1 MKELIKRPQIMEE
14 AAQSK
19 KGMIW
24 ILEIL
29 VFLLV
34 AYIGQVLQ
42 GLVLVVP
49 QTKALY
55 SSPAYQAAIQSG
67 DVTAAMEASVQI
79 SQQLTQSDWFMILNL
94 FSNILMIGV
103 VFIFCRFIQ
112 KRKLRTLGF
121 VNKDV
126 FKSYGIG
133 MILGFV
139 FFAACVGLGILTGG
153 LTMNGLSDNFTANIW
168 VLYLLGFMV
177 QGMAEEVLCRGY
189 FMSSFARRYPV
200 WVAVG
205 INALVF
211 ACMHLANPGIGVLPI
226 INLFLFGVFASLYY
240 VRGGNIWGIGAFH
253 TVWNFAQGNV
263 FGIQVS
269 GLTVTNSLLS
279 ITATEG
285 KPLLNGGSFGME
297 GSLICTLVYVAG
309 IVWLLTRKNKDEV
322 EESKKIAAQA

>member
-1 MKELIKRPQIMEE
+1 MEE

-19 KGMIW
+19 KGMVW

-29 VFLLV
+29 VFILV
-34 AYIGQVLQ
+34 TFIVQILQ
-42 GLVLVVP
+42 GLVLIIP
-49 QTKALY
+49 ETGALMNN
-55 SSPAYQAAIQSG
+55 PTYQAALQAG
-67 DVTAAMEASVQI
+67 DVTAAAQASMQVA
-79 SQQLTQSDWFMILNL
+79 QQLQQSDWFMILNL

-139 FFAACVGLGILTGG
+139 FFAVCVGLNILFGG
-153 LTMNGLSDNFTANIW
+153 LTINGISDNFSAKIW
-168 VLYLLGFMV
+168 ILYLLGYMV

-200 WVAVG
+200 WVAVVM
-205 INALVF
+205 NALVF
-211 ACMHLANPGIGVLPI
+211 AGLHLANPGIGVLPL

-240 VRGGNIWGIGAFH
+240 IRGGNIWGIGAFH

-263 FGIQVS
+263 FGVRVS
-269 GLTVTNSLLS
+269 GLSVTNSLLS
-279 ITATEG
+279 VTATEG
-285 KPLLNGGSFGME
+285 KSLINGGSFGVE